1 MLVVELKT
9 SMVHNKKVIRRK
21 SAKNYNARPYI
32 SALLCK
38 SLFAFNGTLDPDG
51 LLIVTVNSIG
61 VFTQFIYVII
71 YLFYAPNDKKSKST
85 TCYLRCLDKAVGT
98 VLNLPRDIMLSR
110 TVIKTKSVEYMPFF
124 LSLFLLLNACCWGAF
139 GEVIRRKSAKNYNAL
154 PYISALLCKSLWA
167 FYGTL
172 DPDGLLIV
180 TVNSVTALIFVG
192 IMNIGIPGAV
202 ILATLLGFHGS
213 VRQTFIG
220 IICAVVTIAIYAAP
234 LSVMLSNAIGILSS
248 SAQLVIYMIYRKNSS
263 SLNIKP
269 QEESKEYLKE
279 QFEDSL
285 PSIEEGKIQSQDFDQ
300 IKQQPSRFKS

>member
-1 MLVVELKT
+1 MPALIKLKISKRLTRRPSSTIT
-9 SMVHNKKVIRRK
+9 STMCSQHGLHGKRTSIGNLGHKLLTDHHLILKSKALIFVDDKGGEVAVYVYLSDWVHNKKVIRRK

-38 SLFAFNGTLDPDG
+38 SLFAF
-51 LLIVTVNSIG
+51 
-61 VFTQFIYVII
+61 
-71 YLFYAPNDKKSKST
+71 
-85 TCYLRCLDKAVGT
+85 
-98 VLNLPRDIMLSR
+98 
-110 TVIKTKSVEYMPFF
+110 
-124 LSLFLLLNACCWGAF
+124 
-139 GEVIRRKSAKNYNAL
+139 
-154 PYISALLCKSLWA
+154 
-167 FYGTL
+167 YGTL

-180 TVNSVTALIFVG
+180 TVKALIFVGIMNIGIPGAGHGLVALNLNIILVTALIFVG

-234 LSVMLSNAIGILSS
+234 LSVMVSNAIGILSS